1 MPAFFFSSLVNER
14 VSCNDNSENEDD
26 VVVVVPGAGGGVPGA
41 GGGVPGDV
49 VVVPGDV
56 VVVPGAVVVGVVIV
70 CNIHNIY
77 NIQSIF

>member
-1 MPAFFFSSLVNER
+1 
-14 VSCNDNSENEDD
+14 
-26 VVVVVPGAGGGVPGA
+26 
-41 GGGVPGDV
+41 VPGDV